1 MYYKSL
7 YGEQNNQLNNQLF
20 DVNKQIASGV
30 KIQYAK
36 DDISVFTET
45 MRLDNEIVGLGQIK
59 KSTESGYKVSNQT
72 DEVLN
77 EFEKNINRMRT
88 LLLSAVNDTN
98 DEVSRNSIAA
108 ELRGIESNLKSL
120 SNTSINGQYLFSGT
134 AVDTKPISADGT
146 YNGNDVAMS
155 AFLGSRTQQQFNI
168 SGSELF
174 LGEEVLVRREVTS
187 NVTQENL
194 TAKYPDFT
202 NSAIPGSSSFVLP
215 SNTIRDLMGDSDN
228 VVDTVNAKH
237 YFYLRGTK
245 SDGTSFSEKIP
256 MRDDEKVDDLLTRIG
271 NAYGNTLGNK
281 VVNVSL
287 NPAGEIVVADRIK
300 GSSKLDFHMVGA
312 VDMGGGAAADVT
324 TLSDLDKGES
334 NFDKIML
341 GTSTATNP
349 NLYVKEFVKSSFAS
363 ADTNYTN
370 ISGLLYDQTKFTV
383 QGNTVSSN
391 VPQIVRGTNSFAI
404 PSTKIS
410 EVADLSHGTAGTL
423 DGTQFKL
430 SGTDVNGAPY
440 NVQIDF
446 KNAANGGSTFSTN
459 GGATNYSIFNVN
471 TPRTAADADSMTY
484 QQLMDVVN
492 MVVTNQ
498 LPATTNTAADYDK
511 ALSSSKFSGTTS
523 LSYDGKIRFGDL
535 NVLSTKATIGLYDS
549 TSTLFADAPA
559 LSFNSNNALTVR
571 DPKTDFFKTINEI
584 ITAVEDQ
591 KQHPD
596 STIGNIRNVGIGNAI
611 AMLDDLQ
618 THIFTKHSKVGANSN
633 TLTASLERV
642 NLLELS
648 SKSLRSSVI
657 DTDLAEASLTLTQL
671 TTNYQA
677 MLSTVGKISQLNLV
691 NYLK

>member
-245 SDGTSFSEKIP
+245 SDGTSFSEK
-256 MRDDEKVDDLLTRIG
+256 
-271 NAYGNTLGNK
+271 NT
-281 VVNVSL
+281 
-287 NPAGEIVVADRIK
+287 
-300 GSSKLDFHMVGA
+300 
-312 VDMGGGAAADVT
+312 
-324 TLSDLDKGES
+324 
-334 NFDKIML
+334 
-341 GTSTATNP
+341 
-349 NLYVKEFVKSSFAS
+349 Y
-363 ADTNYTN
+363 
-370 ISGLLYDQTKFTV
+370 
-383 QGNTVSSN
+383 
-391 VPQIVRGTNSFAI
+391 
-404 PSTKIS
+404 
-410 EVADLSHGTAGTL
+410 
-423 DGTQFKL
+423 
-430 SGTDVNGAPY
+430 
-440 NVQIDF
+440 
-446 KNAANGGSTFSTN
+446 
-459 GGATNYSIFNVN
+459 
-471 TPRTAADADSMTY
+471 
-484 QQLMDVVN
+484 
-492 MVVTNQ
+492 
-498 LPATTNTAADYDK
+498 
-511 ALSSSKFSGTTS
+511 
-523 LSYDGKIRFGDL
+523 
-535 NVLSTKATIGLYDS
+535 
-549 TSTLFADAPA
+549 
-559 LSFNSNNALTVR
+559 
-571 DPKTDFFKTINEI
+571 
-584 ITAVEDQ
+584 
-591 KQHPD
+591 
-596 STIGNIRNVGIGNAI
+596 
-611 AMLDDLQ
+611 
-618 THIFTKHSKVGANSN
+618 
-633 TLTASLERV
+633 ER
-642 NLLELS
+642 
-648 SKSLRSSVI
+648 
-657 DTDLAEASLTLTQL
+657 
-671 TTNYQA
+671 
-677 MLSTVGKISQLNLV
+677 
-691 NYLK
+691 